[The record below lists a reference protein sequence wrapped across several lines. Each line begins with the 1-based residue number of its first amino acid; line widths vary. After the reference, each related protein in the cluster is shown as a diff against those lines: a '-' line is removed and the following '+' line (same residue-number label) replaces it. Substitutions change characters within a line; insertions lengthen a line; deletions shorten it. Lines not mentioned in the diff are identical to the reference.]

1 MAEPGTLKTI
11 HNKQKKMIGVLE
23 QFEDLLLDT
32 EYNRHGAGA
41 EQIGCLFRQI
51 QNRIDMH
58 LRFETEYLLPL
69 LNQGAKTTSLPGL
82 LQQREVIL
90 ALIAKIER
98 LMMRTQNDSF
108 GVGAW
113 DELVESALTLI
124 RATFSLFHWEEREFI
139 RCVKEG

>member
-1 MAEPGTLKTI
+1 MAEPDRLKTI

-32 EYNRHGAGA
+32 DYSRHGSGA

-51 QNRIDMH
+51 QNRIDTH

-69 LNQGAKTTSLPGL
+69 LDQGTKATTLSGL
-82 LQQREVIL
+82 LRQREVIL
-90 ALIAKIER
+90 ALIAKVER
-98 LMMRTQNDSF
+98 LMIRTQNDNF

-113 DELVESALTLI
+113 DELIESALTLI

-139 RCVKEG
+139 HCVKEG